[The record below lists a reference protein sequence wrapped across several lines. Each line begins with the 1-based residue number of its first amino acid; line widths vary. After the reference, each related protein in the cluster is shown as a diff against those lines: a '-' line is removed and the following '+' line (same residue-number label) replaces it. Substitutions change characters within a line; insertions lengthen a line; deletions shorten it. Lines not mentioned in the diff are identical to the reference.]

1 MWLTKVYD
9 LTALRVLFKGTG
21 RLYLDAINDAN
32 QVIPLL
38 RLVCFQKNY
47 NIILLLTHAE
57 PLKLCDTVRKSDQ

>member
-9 LTALRVLFKGTG
+9 LPALRVLFKGTG

-38 RLVCFQKNY
+38 RLVCSQKNY

-57 PLKLCDTVRKSDQ
+57 IRVVM